1 MKVNVMMRDAQI
13 WEQNNVHCARKNVSA
28 HYICTVEFKRDDCMT
43 TQMFLGALPRLAIN
57 E

>member
-1 MKVNVMMRDAQI
+1 MKVNVMRDAQI